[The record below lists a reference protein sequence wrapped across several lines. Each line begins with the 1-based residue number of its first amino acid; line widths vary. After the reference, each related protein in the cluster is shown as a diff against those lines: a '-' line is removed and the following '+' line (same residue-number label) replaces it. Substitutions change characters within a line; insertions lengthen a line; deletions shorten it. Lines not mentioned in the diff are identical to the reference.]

1 MKRKNEVNC
10 TALGMSNMSRIIR
23 MNRAGAAG
31 VAFTAVG
38 LILSAVSYATHMRG
52 TIWLLTKDDDTEGRA
67 AIYKDYDETKAKWTD
82 KE

>member
-10 TALGMSNMSRIIR
+10 TALGMSNTSRIIR
-23 MNRAGAAG
+23 INRAGAAG

-52 TIWLLTKDDDTEGRA
+52 TIWLLTKDDTEVA
-67 AIYKDYDETKAKWTD
+67 AYYFVPGCYLQGLR
-82 KE
+82 

>member
-23 MNRAGAAG
+23 INRAGAAG

-52 TIWLLTKDDDTEGRA
+52 TIWLLTNDDTEGRA
-67 AIYKDYDETKAKWTD
+67 AIYKAYDETKAKWTD

>member
-10 TALGMSNMSRIIR
+10 TALGVSNKSRIIR

-38 LILSAVSYATHMRG
+38 LILSACELCHSHARNYMASDQR
-52 TIWLLTKDDDTEGRA
+52 
-67 AIYKDYDETKAKWTD
+67 
-82 KE
+82 

>member
-23 MNRAGAAG
+23 INRAGAAG

-52 TIWLLTKDDDTEGRA
+52 TI
-67 AIYKDYDETKAKWTD
+67 
-82 KE
+82 

>member
-38 LILSAVSYATHMRG
+38 LVLTAISYATYMHG
-52 TIWLLTKDDDTEGRA
+52 TMWISVRDNDTEGRSTICKA
-67 AIYKDYDETKAKWTD
+67 YTETED
-82 KE
+82 KLLKE

>member
-10 TALGMSNMSRIIR
+10 TALGMSNTSRIIR
-23 MNRAGAAG
+23 INRAGAAG

-67 AIYKDYDETKAKWTD
+67 AICKAYDETKTKWTD